1 MDGLEFSLLS
11 ISNASTRSDVLLLR
25 MQGDEPTAFVTYER
39 LESKIIELL
48 TTHACDP
55 DTDDTLLQVRKLGE
69 AGDN

>member
-1 MDGLEFSLLS
+1 M
-11 ISNASTRSDVLLLR
+11 SNVLLLR

-69 AGDN
+69 GWG